1 MLADRYLGVRE
12 HNLFQLV
19 TGKRKSCSQEVFFLE
34 FEYEEVGRKIDDL
47 ADTIGGLTTMPYSWA
62 CLTPR

>member
-47 ADTIGGLTTMPYSWA
+47 G
-62 CLTPR
+62 